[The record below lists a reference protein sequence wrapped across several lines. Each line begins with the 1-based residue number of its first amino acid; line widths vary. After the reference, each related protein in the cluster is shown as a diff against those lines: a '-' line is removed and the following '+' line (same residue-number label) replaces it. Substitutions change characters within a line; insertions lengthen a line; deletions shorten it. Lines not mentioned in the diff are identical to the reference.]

1 MVARRSGGGLDA
13 MTRKLIPR
21 LRRPA
26 VLAWALAALFVLGMG
41 AALWLDELARQA
53 GGYVGYGLV
62 ARPGTLP
69 ATGAAVVLAA
79 LSGAFNPEPLD
90 PPRQAVTS
98 PLAVDVPAGPLGVV
112 YTIGGGVFSV
122 VFGLAIV
129 AGLGRWWCASAVPAG
144 WSASSFAGWR
154 WRRPWS
160 RWRRGVK
167 PASGQP
173 AGGGSTLE
181 RPASRIAWRR
191 RRTGPLRRCRSASS
205 WRRSGSGSAGVVDS
219 TSSLV
224 ATGTTTR
231 MASRY
236 SPAPASAAAT
246 RGGRRSRAAT
256 RSSRVGYS
264 LTRRA
269 AVFSPT
275 PATPGSPSEGSPRRI
290 AKST

>member
-1 MVARRSGGGLDA
+1 

-129 AGLGRWWCASAVPAG
+129 AGVGSLVVRFRRARGVERQQLRWVALAAALVPVVARREACA
-144 WSASSFAGWR
+144 WSAGGWR
-154 WRRPWS
+154 
-160 RWRRGVK
+160 VD
-167 PASGQP
+167 
-173 AGGGSTLE
+173 AGE
-181 RPASRIAWRR
+181 
-191 RRTGPLRRCRSASS
+191 
-205 WRRSGSGSAGVVDS
+205 AGVAHRLEEAPDWAAQTVPLGQLLEALGVGLRGRGRLDVQLGGDRDHHAHGLQVLAGARS
-219 TSSLV
+219 T
-224 ATGTTTR
+224 
-231 MASRY
+231 
-236 SPAPASAAAT
+236 
-246 RGGRRSRAAT
+246 
-256 RSSRVGYS
+256 
-264 LTRRA
+264 
-269 AVFSPT
+269 
-275 PATPGSPSEGSPRRI
+275 
-290 AKST
+290 